1 MWLIPAA
8 DAVIVRNEPTF
19 VGWADLA
26 TCHDS
31 MVTDDNLHRLAV
43 HAQTLKEEQGSK
55 SVIKCVHVPLVLTN
69 VDVDDGLVDGLSH
82 FVFLSKVSHFVFLSE
97 RSEIYLLQKAHP
109 LGAYSLQKAHSLISL
124 LSFLHSKNS
133 RNEAR
138 SQAQKRTFGTG
149 LM

>member
-82 FVFLSKVSHFVFLSE
+82 FVFLSE

-133 RNEAR
+133 RFEAR